1 ATALLLNVPASE
13 ITTDEGE
20 LNNNARD
27 SRLGY
32 GEVASLAAT
41 LPVPEEVPLKELRDF
56 KIIGTDRKNVDGKK
70 IVTGKPMFGMDYD
83 PEGALVAMIVHPPA
97 FGLKVKSVDE
107 ASVKSMPGIKD
118 VVVIK
123 VLEDGYERN
132 SFDVTS
138 FTEFVAIVGNTT
150 WEVM

>member
-1 ATALLLNVPASE
+1 
-13 ITTDEGE
+13 
-20 LNNNARD
+20 
-27 SRLGY
+27 
-32 GEVASLAAT
+32 
-41 LPVPEEVPLKELRDF
+41 
-56 KIIGTDRKNVDGKK
+56 
-70 IVTGKPMFGMDYD
+70 VTGKPMFGMDYD

-138 FTEFVAIVGNTT
+138 FTELVAIVGNTT
-150 WEVM
+150 WEVMNAKQAGQVEWEGAVNTNSVVDGCGGKQTVKVPSELVSTVAHKERMAEMAK